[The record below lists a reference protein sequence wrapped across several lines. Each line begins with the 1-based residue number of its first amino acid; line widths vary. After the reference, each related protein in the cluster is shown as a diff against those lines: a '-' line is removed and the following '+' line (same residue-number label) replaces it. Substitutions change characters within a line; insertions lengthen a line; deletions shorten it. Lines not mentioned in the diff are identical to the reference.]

1 MYSFIVAPVVRARS
15 SRISQFENKNTMIEC
30 EVESNPTATVTW
42 YRDATVIE
50 PNWKFRPHVSEK
62 FQIDVMII
70 KYYLF
75 AVRVTYKTDKTE

>member
-62 FQIDVMII
+62 YYII
-70 KYYLF
+70 KYYFF
-75 AVRVTYKTDKTE
+75 AVRVTYKTE